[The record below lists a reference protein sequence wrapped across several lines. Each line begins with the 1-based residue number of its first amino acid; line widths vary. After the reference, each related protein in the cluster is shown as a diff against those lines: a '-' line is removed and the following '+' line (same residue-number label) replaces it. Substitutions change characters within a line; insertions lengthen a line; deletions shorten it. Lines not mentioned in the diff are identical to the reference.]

1 MEYELAEE
9 QAGFRQGRGT
19 ADMLCALQCL
29 IEKVNECTSS
39 DQSQE
44 AYIVFID
51 YSKAFDNVSHP
62 RLFVTMEEMGFP
74 KHLVRLIQALYH
86 NQEAIIRWNREH
98 TEPFH
103 IGKGVRQG
111 CILSPHLFSC
121 YTEKIMRDA
130 EVENFGI
137 PIGGRPISN
146 LRYADDTALIANNH
160 QDICKL
166 LERIN
171 EEGKLKNMKLNAK
184 KTKVMY
190 IGKKQYID
198 IVIDGEV
205 LERVSDFIYLGSS
218 KSVDG
223 NCSHDIKRRIAQA
236 KTKMISLKNIWKDK
250 DLSYQLKMK
259 IMKVLVWTTI
269 TYGAEGWSLK
279 ADDIKKIKAAEMWCY
294 RRLLNVTFK
303 DRRTNLSI
311 LDQLKTKR
319 ELYGIVVKRKMTYFG
334 HMSRSKSTITK
345 DIIQGKI
352 EGKRNRGRPR
362 SSYMDNIRQW
372 TNLSTHEA
380 FQATSDRVAWRE
392 KCWRATQAA
401 NLSTDDAA

>member
-1 MEYELAEE
+1 M
-9 QAGFRQGRGT
+9 
-19 ADMLCALQCL
+19 
-29 IEKVNECTSS
+29 
-39 DQSQE
+39 
-44 AYIVFID
+44 
-51 YSKAFDNVSHP
+51 
-62 RLFVTMEEMGFP
+62 
-74 KHLVRLIQALYH
+74 
-86 NQEAIIRWNREH
+86 
-98 TEPFH
+98 
-103 IGKGVRQG
+103 
-111 CILSPHLFSC
+111 
-121 YTEKIMRDA
+121 
-130 EVENFGI
+130 
-137 PIGGRPISN
+137 
-146 LRYADDTALIANNH
+146 
-160 QDICKL
+160 
-166 LERIN
+166 
-171 EEGKLKNMKLNAK
+171 
-184 KTKVMY
+184 
-190 IGKKQYID
+190 
-198 IVIDGEV
+198 
-205 LERVSDFIYLGSS
+205 
-218 KSVDG
+218 
-223 NCSHDIKRRIAQA
+223 
-236 KTKMISLKNIWKDK
+236 
-250 DLSYQLKMK
+250 SYQLKMK

-352 EGKRNRGRPR
+352 EGRRNRGRPR